1 MDETL
6 ELRRIQAD
14 QHLQEQNDRLQLLLK
29 LTNSITSNLELKD
42 VLRGIA
48 ANVREVMRC
57 DAANIS
63 LPGPEP
69 GTFRLYAV
77 DFPGGKGFVKEEQIV
92 TSGEHSPARRAF
104 ETLKPVISTPTASS
118 HDSYGHKIAAAEG
131 IKTVCFIPLVSR
143 GRALGNLGLARAT
156 EDPFTQEDVDFLS
169 QAAGQIAIA
178 IENALAYEEISQ
190 LKDKLAQEKLYL
202 EEEIRSEMDFEQ
214 IVGNSPALKHV
225 LQLVET
231 VAPNDSTVLLL
242 GETGT
247 GKELIARAIHDLS
260 RRKERTL
267 VKLNCAAIPTGLL
280 ESELFGHE
288 KGAFTGAIS
297 QKIGR
302 LELADQGT
310 LFLDEVGDIPAE
322 IQPKLLRAL
331 QEREFERL
339 GSTQTR
345 KANIRLIAA
354 TNRDLEKMVSN
365 REFRSDLFY
374 RLNVFPIRIPPL
386 RERREDI
393 PLLVSYFV
401 QKFAK
406 QMQKKI
412 ESIPVAVSKGL
423 TAWDWPG
430 NIREL
435 ENFIERA
442 VILTRGKSLDAPLS
456 ELRRPGTDAPAATV
470 QPPRDDITRIVKET
484 ISALNGKKDFSD
496 EFAKKQRAEIIRAL
510 TESKGQVGG
519 ADGAA
524 ARMGL
529 NRTTLLARIKKFG
542 IDPRQYS

>member
-1 MDETL
+1 MDESL
-6 ELRRIQAD
+6 ELRRSPD
-14 QHLQEQNDRLQLLLK
+14 QRLQEQNDRLQLLLK
-29 LTNSITSNLELKD
+29 LTNSITSNLEWKD

-57 DAANIS
+57 DAATIL
-63 LPGPEP
+63 LPGVEP
-69 GTFRLYAV
+69 GTFRNHAV
-77 DFPGGKGFVKEEQIV
+77 DFPGSKGFLREQQIV
-92 TSGEHSPARRAF
+92 TPGEDSPPRRAF
-104 ETLKPVISTPTASS
+104 ETMKPVISTNPAGVHPYS
-118 HDSYGHKIAAAEG
+118 HARKIASQEG
-131 IKTVCFIPLVSR
+131 LKTACFIPLVNH
-143 GRALGNLGLARAT
+143 GRALGIMVLARGT
-156 EDPFTQEDVDFLS
+156 ENAFTEEDVEFLS

-178 IENALAYEEISQ
+178 IENALAFEEISQ

-214 IVGNSPALKHV
+214 IVGNSPALKQV

-247 GKELIARAIHDLS
+247 GKELIARAIHDRS
-260 RRKERTL
+260 RRRERTL

-297 QKIGR
+297 QKLGR

-310 LFLDEVGDIPAE
+310 LFLDEVGDIPIE

-345 KANIRLIAA
+345 RVNVRLIAA
-354 TNRDLEKMVSN
+354 TNRDLEKMVAHK
-365 REFRSDLFY
+365 EFRSDLYY

-412 ESIPVAVSKGL
+412 DAIPVSVSKGL

-442 VILTRGKSLDAPLS
+442 VILTRGKSLEAPLS
-456 ELRRPGTDAPAATV
+456 ELRKQGMDAQTAV
-470 QPPRDDITRIVKET
+470 QTPPDDIARIVKET

-496 EFAKKQRAEIIRAL
+496 EFAKKQREEIIQAL
-510 TESKGQVGG
+510 TESKGRVGG

-524 ARMGL
+524 TKMGL
-529 NRTTLLARIKKFG
+529 NRTTLLARIKKYG
-542 IDPRQYS
+542 IDPRRYA

>member
-6 ELRRIQAD
+6 ELRRIHAD
-14 QHLQEQNDRLQLLLK
+14 QRLQDQNDRLQLLLK
-29 LTNSITSNLELKD
+29 LTNSITANLELKE
-42 VLRGIA
+42 VLRAIA
-48 ANVREVMRC
+48 ANVREVMHC

-310 LFLDEVGDIPAE
+310 LFLDEVGDIPPE

-345 KANIRLIAA
+345 KVNVRLIAA

-435 ENFIERA
+435 ENFIERT

-456 ELRRPGTDAPAATV
+456 ELRRSGTDAPTAAV
-470 QPPRDDITRIVKET
+470 QPPRDDIARIVKET
-484 ISALNGKKDFSD
+484 ISALNGKKDITD
-496 EFAKKQRAEIIRAL
+496 DFAKKQREEIIRAL
-510 TESKGQVGG
+510 TESKGRVGG
-519 ADGAA
+519 VDGAA
-524 ARMGL
+524 AKMGL
-529 NRTTLLARIKKFG
+529 NRTTLLARIKKYG
-542 IDPRQYS
+542 IDPRRYA

>member
-393 PLLVSYFV
+393 PLLISYFV

-510 TESKGQVGG
+510 TESKGQVG
-519 ADGAA
+519 
-524 ARMGL
+524 
-529 NRTTLLARIKKFG
+529 
-542 IDPRQYS
+542 

>member
-6 ELRRIQAD
+6 ELRRIHAD
-14 QHLQEQNDRLQLLLK
+14 QRLQDQNDRLQLLLK
-29 LTNSITSNLELKD
+29 LTNSITANLELKE
-42 VLRGIA
+42 VLRAIA
-48 ANVREVMRC
+48 ANVREVMHC

-393 PLLVSYFV
+393 PLLISYFV

-435 ENFIERA
+435 ENFIERT

-456 ELRRPGTDAPAATV
+456 ELRRSGTDAPTAAV
-470 QPPRDDITRIVKET
+470 QPPRDDIARIVKET
-484 ISALNGKKDFSD
+484 ISALNGKKDITD
-496 EFAKKQRAEIIRAL
+496 DFAKKQREEIIRAL
-510 TESKGQVGG
+510 TESKGRVGG
-519 ADGAA
+519 VDGAA
-524 ARMGL
+524 AKMGL
-529 NRTTLLARIKKFG
+529 NRTTLLARIKKYG
-542 IDPRQYS
+542 IDPRRYA